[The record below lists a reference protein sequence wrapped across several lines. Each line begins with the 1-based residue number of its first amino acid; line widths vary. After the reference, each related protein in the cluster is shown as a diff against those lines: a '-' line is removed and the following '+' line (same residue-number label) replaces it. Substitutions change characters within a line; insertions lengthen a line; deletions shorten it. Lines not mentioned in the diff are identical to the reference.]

1 MQVIIEDS
9 ALRQAAQEGM
19 DAFVAAFTDA
29 TLQAIGGGLN
39 AGNMAQLNNDQLTL
53 LAYHILRDEVM
64 DGGFVQ
70 LIYNGYGPF
79 FFKNPVAKMFRLWEL
94 PELAKLINKGRDLY
108 ERHAGE
114 IERELSDD
122 EFMALFEQFPQ
133 FDALDDAFIEN
144 EEQWTA
150 AVARYIDGHIEQ
162 FAEIKE

>member
-108 ERHAGE
+108 ERHAEE